1 MACILITLN
10 NLKTKVRDLNVDKLK
25 TITVILKNI
34 SDVASKEVVK
44 KKVCNKLNS
53 KVNNLQNTV
62 SDANTLIHINHYN
75 TGRQSL
81 EKKMHLT
88 LMV

>member
-1 MACILITLN
+1 MN

-34 SDVASKEVVK
+34 SDAAKEVVK

-53 KVNNLQNTV
+53 KVNNLQNIV

-75 TGRQSL
+75 TDRQSL